1 MNVFDYSVPNVSGQ
15 EVSLSSYKGKVLLIV
30 NTASGCGLAP
40 QFQGLE
46 ELYQEF
52 KEDGLEVLGFPCNQ
66 FAGQE
71 PLSAQEASTSCQLT
85 YGVSFPTFGKIKVN
99 GADTHPLYQFLKESS
114 GNFLSRPIKW
124 NFTKFLVGRDG
135 QVIERFGPTVE
146 PKDIAPAISKALHQ
160 IRLDNGKG
168 VS

>member
-1 MNVFDYSVPNVSGQ
+1 MNVFNYSVPNVSNQ
-15 EVSLSSYKGKVLLIV
+15 EVSLSTYKDKVLLIV

-46 ELYQEF
+46 ELYQTF
-52 KEDGLEVLGFPCNQ
+52 KEEGFVVLGFPCNQ

-99 GADTHPLYQFLKESS
+99 GSETQPLYKFLKESS
-114 GNFLSRPIKW
+114 GNFLARPIKW

-160 IRLDNGKG
+160 RSTANDKG
-168 VS
+168 AS